1 MTVEFLLTTPFYLF
15 LLNSPCNLIGF
26 FFSSLMIW
34 QTTQDNQKESSK
46 KKKKKERKFF
56 PRTLQTPISLCPLS
70 ITPRIRGVWKT
81 ILPIYP
87 SFLHKKWSKWL
98 PLLYSNLSGL
108 LLLKC
113 SPNFFFPGQKNYGIN
128 SGKIH
133 SSMRYNFFTENVA
146 ELFCLL
152 PVMIIKVLSCCLFS
166 SCFVFQFSSVTQ
178 PCLTLCNPMNPSTP
192 GLPVHHQLWEFT
204 QTPVH

>member
-1 MTVEFLLTTPFYLF
+1 MANHPGQ
-15 LLNSPCNLIGF
+15 S
-26 FFSSLMIW
+26 
-34 QTTQDNQKESSK
+34 
-46 KKKKKERKFF
+46 ERKFF
-56 PRTLQTPISLCPLS
+56 SRTLQTSISLCPLS

-81 ILPIYP
+81 ILPIYS

-108 LLLKC
+108 LPLKC
-113 SPNFFFPGQKNYGIN
+113 FPNFFFPGQKNYGIN
-128 SGKIH
+128 SGKLH
-133 SSMRYNFFTENVA
+133 SCMRYNFFTENVA

-152 PVMIIKVLSCCLFS
+152 PVMIIKVLSCCLLS

-178 PCLTLCNPMNPSTP
+178 PCLTLCNSMNPSTP
-192 GLPVHHQLWEFT
+192 GLPVHHQLREFT